1 MKFYAQLLSLAA
13 LLSCTFSYASVPPP
27 WQAPLLQNHLLVGK
41 IYAPTLKQWLTPSE
55 LVLSLKKAERVLMGE
70 QHDNQDHHQLQQ
82 WLLQQLKPSTLV
94 LEMLTQDQQPSHL
107 LPANSH
113 ADTLQAALNWN
124 DKGWPWALYG
134 PVITTA
140 VNQATELVAGNINR
154 ETVSAIAMGQQQ
166 VEHTLPSTTTDWLLE
181 QVFSGHCGLMPK
193 QHLQPMVAVQIARDQ
208 AMAKALTE
216 AEPPAILLAGGV
228 HVDKRYAVPAHMK
241 GNPIT
246 LLLLEV
252 AEDKPALEHYQISP
266 EQADFVWFTPKQSDE
281 DKCAALEAKL
291 KASHATKAKAA
302 N

>member
-1 MKFYAQLLSLAA
+1 MKFYALLLSLAA
-13 LLSCTFSYASVPPP
+13 LLSGTFSHASEPPP
-27 WQAPLLQNHLLVGK
+27 WQAPLLQEHPLAGK
-41 IYAPTLKQWLTPSE
+41 IYAPALEQWLTPSE
-55 LVLSLKKAERVLMGE
+55 LVLSLKKAERVLIGE

-82 WLLQQLKPSTLV
+82 WMLQQLRPSALV
-94 LEMLTQDQQPSHL
+94 LEMLTQDQQPRHQLS
-107 LPANSH
+107 ANSH

-140 VNQATELVAGNINR
+140 VNQTTRLVAGNINR
-154 ETVSAIAMGQQQ
+154 ESVNAIVIGQQQ
-166 VEHTLPSTTTDWLLE
+166 IEHALPTATTDWLLE

-193 QHLQPMVAVQIARDQ
+193 QHLQPMVNVQIARDQ
-208 AMAKALTE
+208 AMAKALME
-216 AEPPAILLAGGV
+216 AEPPAILLAGGM

-241 GNPIT
+241 GNTIT

-252 AEDKPALEHYQISP
+252 AKDKPALEDYQIAP
-266 EQADFVWFTPKQSDE
+266 EQADFVWFTPKQSDD